1 MKRILY
7 IALTILVVF
16 LGVTFAFQNSHV
28 IEINYYFGAQWSG
41 PLSLVLLAVLAL
53 GIVLGYV
60 AGLRTVIRLQRQ
72 LVLARREI
80 RSMEQEVANLRSL
93 PIRDVI

>member
-7 IALTILVVF
+7 IVLTLLVAF
-16 LGVTFAFQNSHV
+16 LGVTFAVQNSQV
-28 IEINYYFGAQWSG
+28 VEINYYFGVQWSG
-41 PLSLVLLAVLAL
+41 PLSLVLLAVLGV
-53 GIVLGYV
+53 GIALGYV

-93 PIRDVI
+93 PIRDVV